1 MSCWRVQGQ
10 YRLSAAAILVAFV
23 GACSGGN
30 ARQKAPEFQTTEQ
43 LEKAATRPQSANLP
57 PELKGR
63 VATVTLSDKRV
74 LTVRYHPDGT
84 ARMTGPNAL
93 DLSGDWFVAFEK
105 LCFEWQGLPRECWPY
120 KTAVKPGEPV
130 TSTSDLGQTI
140 ESTLQ

>member
-1 MSCWRVQGQ
+1 
-10 YRLSAAAILVAFV
+10 
-23 GACSGGN
+23 
-30 ARQKAPEFQTTEQ
+30 
-43 LEKAATRPQSANLP
+43 LP

-63 VATVTLSDKRV
+63 LAKVTLSDKRV

-84 ARMTGPNAL
+84 ARMTGPNEL
-93 DLSGDWFVAFEK
+93 DLSGQWFVAFEK